1 MARGERVV
9 IEGAG
14 FTASLTAGSGIGLLA
29 LHAGTEGGTAELA
42 EAVAAR
48 TGATALV
55 FTQPAGDPVHIPSH
69 RMAVDHCAALR
80 EFLASVTVVVSLH
93 GHLRRETPRAVFLGG
108 ANREAAR
115 ILGHE
120 LGLHAPDFDA
130 VTDLDRIPAGLRGL
144 HPRNP
149 VNLTAQS
156 GVQVELPLAART
168 LRPGKVPGVPDLPPP
183 SVADALTAGVE
194 RLAARLPAAADG
206 GPADRPG

>member
-1 MARGERVV
+1 MARAERVV
-9 IEGAG
+9 IEGAE
-14 FTASLTAGSGIGLLA
+14 FAASLTAGSGVGLLA

-42 EAVAAR
+42 EEVAAR

-55 FTQPAGDPVHIPSH
+55 FTQPAGDPVHLPSH

-115 ILGHE
+115 VLGQE
-120 LGLHAPDFDA
+120 LTLYAPDFEA
-130 VTDLDRIPAGLRGL
+130 VTDLDAIPAGLRGL

-149 VNLTAQS
+149 VNLAAEA

-168 LRPGKVPGVPDLPPP
+168 LRPGEVRGVPDLPPP
-183 SVADALTAGVE
+183 SVAAALTAGVE
-194 RLAARLPAAADG
+194 RLAARPRGAAHRGPAA
-206 GPADRPG
+206 RP

>member
-9 IEGAG
+9 IEGAEYTV
-14 FTASLTAGSGIGLLA
+14 FLTAGSGIGLLA

-42 EAVAAR
+42 GEVAAR
-48 TGATALV
+48 TGASALV
-55 FTQPAGDPVHIPSH
+55 FTQPAGDPVHLPSH

-115 ILGHE
+115 VLGHE
-120 LGLHAPDFDA
+120 LTVHAPDFEA
-130 VTDLDRIPAGLRGL
+130 VTDLDAIPAGLRGL

-149 VNLTAQS
+149 VNLGAEA

-168 LRPGKVPGVPDLPPP
+168 LRPRKVPGVPDLPPP
-183 SVADALTAGVE
+183 SVAAALTAGVE
-194 RLAARLPAAADG
+194 RLAARPRNAADRGPAA
-206 GPADRPG
+206 RP